1 MIRRDW
7 RKYSKEILLV
17 ELGLVAWSTDKN
29 NVQNCWDD
37 FESKIVKI
45 INKIVTLS
53 EFKNDR
59 AKITT
64 PSATKNKL
72 NEKETG
78 FKMHAKTTLMMI

>member
-17 ELGLVAWSTDKN
+17 ELGLVARPTDIN
-29 NVQNCWDD
+29 NVQNYWDD

-45 INKIVTLS
+45 IDKIVPLS

-72 NEKETG
+72 NKKETG
-78 FKMHAKTTLMMI
+78 FKMHAKTTLMII